1 MADKVEKKLTFNE
14 ALFNLLEEVEKLKI
28 VKDAENPHFKS
39 SYASLGNILN
49 ILMPIIR
56 KHKFM
61 HKFKTFTDHEHG
73 SVGMTMTIIYMPTGE
88 KDEITMEQAGIIG
101 EIQKQGS
108 FHTYARRYLPIAFYN
123 LEVEDDDGNAAA
135 APTPAPVR
143 GVDREDAQLITRAL
157 EIQPHNSYVI
167 EMGARLKKYGKL
179 TDGQRAAVKKVV
191 DTVDI
196 NQDQDSI
203 DVDDIPDF
211 NI

>member
-1 MADKVEKKLTFNE
+1 MADKIEKKLTFDE
-14 ALFNLLEEVEKLKI
+14 ALFNLLEEVEQLKI

-73 SVGMTMTIIYMPTGE
+73 SVGMTMTITYMPTGE

-123 LEVEDDDGNAAA
+123 LEVEDDDGNAAS
-135 APTPAPVR
+135 APSPAPAT
-143 GVDREDAQLITRAL
+143 GVNREDVQLMTRAL
-157 EIQPHNSYVI
+157 EIQPTNTFFKEV
-167 EMGARLKKYGKL
+167 AAKLKQHGKL
-179 TDGQRAAVKKVV
+179 TDRQRAAVKK
-191 DTVDI
+191 TVDKADI
-196 NQDQDSI
+196 DQDQGTI